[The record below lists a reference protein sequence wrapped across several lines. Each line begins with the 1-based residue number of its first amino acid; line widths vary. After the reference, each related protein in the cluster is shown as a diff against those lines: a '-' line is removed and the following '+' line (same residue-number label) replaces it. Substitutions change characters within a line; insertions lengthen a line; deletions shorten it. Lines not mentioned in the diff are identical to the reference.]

1 MQIQLHCGAV
11 FVNYLFFYFVK
22 KYTLIMNNS
31 IKIPKFAENKFGMM
45 GSYYGNILEEELKNK
60 VAQDLFE
67 GFDTTQIIGRVDFC
81 VSVPGDPLGLNEPE
95 SLLWAEAKQGTKH
108 DIYESFIQLILTLG
122 KERPQDTL
130 LPPSFLGAF
139 DAEKIAFLPYSAILD
154 VLHQND
160 FNWNVAPSDHK
171 TKEFLQLYA
180 LLEDALHHGL
190 EIYYFEL
197 DSKELMH
204 FIRHNFNLQKRK
216 GETHIRINKNNFT
229 HIYFKWLQA
238 VKPTININ
246 WDVAKKAGIMDA
258 DFYLADIL
266 SKENNTLREKLFVL
280 LQDDHYLLD
289 RKVNDFGLTD
299 FMRAE
304 FTDKQVAHT
313 QFWNKYA
320 RPPRREYWDEIV
332 NRRDLL
338 VPSDVRERKGS
349 FFTPARW
356 VELSQQYIAAELGE
370 DWQEHYYVWDCCAGT
385 GNLLAGLQNKY
396 NVYASTLDKADVQVM
411 KQLNFLLDTHVFQF
425 DFLNDPFFDETD
437 TNGNVIKS
445 KLPQS
450 LQDILRDP
458 EKRKRLVVY
467 INPPYAEA
475 SNARTS
481 AGTGENRTGLKRTK
495 FLEYNKD
502 KLGKAGNEL
511 FAQFYARIISE
522 IPTSVLAQFSKLKI
536 VQAPNFSEFRKNFR
550 ALPGRFFLVPAS
562 TFDNVTGN
570 FPIAFQIWYTA
581 TDDYFTETYADIY
594 SSKGEYLGQ
603 KYCLSVSDEQV
614 INRWLRHQKDK
625 VGVQIGW
632 LRYVPND
639 FQNNR
644 GVFITL
650 SAKES
655 DIRESRVAK
664 ITIDNFNA
672 IAVYLAVRHCI
683 EATWLND
690 RDQFL
695 YPNDGWQS
703 DVDFQQNCLVYTLFS
718 NANNIQ
724 SRYGTNHWIPF
735 TEEEVNAQE
744 RFESHFMSDYLAGKI
759 QPETPQQGNL
769 FAQTTATK
777 ASTVPLTPEAQAVM
791 DAGRELWRYYHAQP
805 NVNPNASFY
814 DIRLYF
820 QGTKTLPSG
829 KVMMNTDSTDATYT
843 TLITN
848 LRQRLKELAKAIE
861 PKVYEYGFLKQ

>member
-1 MQIQLHCGAV
+1 
-11 FVNYLFFYFVK
+11 
-22 KYTLIMNNS
+22 
-31 IKIPKFAENKFGMM
+31 M

-139 DAEKIAFLPYSAILD
+139 DAEKIAFLPYSAILN

-190 EIYYFEL
+190 EIYNFER

-216 GETHIRINKNNFT
+216 GVTHIRINKNNFT
-229 HIYFKWLQA
+229 HIYYKWLQA

-246 WDVAKKAGIMDA
+246 WDVAKKAGIIDA

-266 SKENNTLREKLFVL
+266 SKENNTLRDKLFVL

-289 RKVNDFGLTD
+289 RRVNDLGLTD

-313 QFWNKYA
+313 QFWNKYS

-385 GNLLAGLQNKY
+385 GNLLAGLKKKHY
-396 NVYASTLDKADVQVM
+396 VYASTLDKADVQVM
-411 KQLNFLLDTHVFQF
+411 KQLNFLLDSHTFQF
-425 DFLNDPFFDETD
+425 DFLNDPFFDVTD
-437 TNGNVIKS
+437 DKGNVITKS
-445 KLPQS
+445 KLPAS
-450 LQDILRDP
+450 LQDILHDP
-458 EKRKRLVVY
+458 EKRKKLVIY

-475 SNARTS
+475 GSTYSKEAKVGVSNTTKAHKDYTQGCGVY
-481 AGTGENRTGLKRTK
+481 AKR
-495 FLEYNKD
+495 
-502 KLGKAGNEL
+502 EL
-511 FAQFYARIISE
+511 FVQFFMRIYRE
-522 IPTSVLAQFSKLKI
+522 IPTCVLAEFSKLKI
-536 VQAPNFSEFRKNFR
+536 LQGPYFRDFRQVFR
-550 ALPGRFFLVPAS
+550 AKLGRNFLVPAN
-562 TFDNVTGN
+562 TFDNVKGK
-570 FPIAFQIWYTA
+570 FPIGFFIWHLDGSDVFQETI
-581 TDDYFTETYADIY
+581 TDVYDHQGN
-594 SSKGEYLGQ
+594 SLGR
-603 KYCLSVSDEQV
+603 KLLCSYDNAKMLND
-614 INRWLRHQKDK
+614 WLRSSWKTNETP
-625 VGVQIGW
+625 IGW
-632 LRYVPND
+632 MVCNGND
-639 FQNNR
+639 FQHQNEI
-644 GVFITL
+644 VI
-650 SAKES
+650 
-655 DIRESRVAK
+655 IRERSNLTSTFFK
-664 ITIDNFNA
+664 PITKSNVLQSCI
-672 IAVYLAVRHCI
+672 YLAVRKVI
-683 EATWLND
+683 TADWLND

-695 YPNDGWQS
+695 CPNDNWKL
-703 DVDFQQNCLVYTLFS
+703 DTDFQKNCLVYALFT
-718 NANNIQ
+718 NAIQ
-724 SRYGTNHWIPF
+724 SQHGTNHWIPF

-759 QPETPQQGNL
+759 QPEAPQQGNL
-769 FAQTTATK
+769 FEK
-777 ASTVPLTPEAQAVM
+777 AKEEKAASAALSMEAKAVM

-805 NVNPNASFY
+805 NANPNASFY

-829 KVMMNTDSTDATYT
+829 KVMMNTESNDNTYT

-861 PKVYEYGFLKQ
+861 PKVYEYGFLKR

>member
-1 MQIQLHCGAV
+1 
-11 FVNYLFFYFVK
+11 
-22 KYTLIMNNS
+22 
-31 IKIPKFAENKFGMM
+31 M

-60 VAQDLFE
+60 VAQDLFD

-122 KERPQDTL
+122 KERPQDAL

-154 VLHQND
+154 VLRQND

-190 EIYYFEL
+190 EIYYFER

-216 GETHIRINKNNFT
+216 GVTHIRINKNNFT
-229 HIYFKWLQA
+229 HIYYKWLQA

-246 WDVAKKAGIMDA
+246 WETAKQAGIIDA

-266 SKENNTLREKLFVL
+266 SKENNTLGEKLFVL

-289 RKVNDFGLTD
+289 RKVNDLGLTD

-304 FTDKQVAHT
+304 FTDKQVAHI
-313 QFWNKYA
+313 QFWNRYA

-338 VPSDVRERKGS
+338 VPPDVRERKGS

-385 GNLLAGLQNKY
+385 GNLLAGLKKKHNI
-396 NVYASTLDKADVQVM
+396 YASTLDKADVQVM
-411 KQLNFLLDTHVFQF
+411 KQLNFLLDRHTFQF
-425 DFLNDPFFDETD
+425 DFLNDPFFDVTD
-437 TNGNVIKS
+437 DKGNVVTKS
-445 KLPQS
+445 KLPAS

-458 EKRKRLVVY
+458 EKRKKLVIY

-475 SNARTS
+475 SNARQRT
-481 AGTGENRTGLKRTK
+481 GTGENRPLLAKETLMYKKYQGEIGTAAR
-495 FLEYNKD
+495 
-502 KLGKAGNEL
+502 EL
-511 FAQFYARIISE
+511 FAQFFIRIHHE
-522 IPTSVLAQFSKLKI
+522 IPTAMLAEFSTLKI
-536 VQAPNFSEFRKNFR
+536 LQASNFR
-550 ALPGRFFLVPAS
+550 AFRQVFRAKLGRNFCVPAN
-562 TFDNVTGN
+562 TFDNVSGT
-570 FPIAFQIWYTA
+570 FPIGFFFWYLDGNA
-581 TDDYFTETYADIY
+581 PFTETVTDLYQADGIFW
-594 SSKGEYLGQ
+594 Q
-603 KYCLSVSDEQV
+603 KKTLVSYDNDKLV
-614 INRWLRHQKDK
+614 IEWLRNFYDK
-625 VGVQIGW
+625 TSDKIAYLCMVGTDVQHNNNIFIANR
-632 LRYVPND
+632 LSEND
-639 FQNNR
+639 FKKKL
-644 GVFITL
+644 FTHIT
-650 SAKES
+650 ACNVEEMC
-655 DIRESRVAK
+655 IYW
-664 ITIDNFNA
+664 A
-672 IAVYLAVRHCI
+672 IRHCL
-683 EATWLND
+683 EATWHND
-690 RDQFL
+690 RDQYLF
-695 YPNDGWQS
+695 PNSAWMADE
-703 DVDFQQNCLVYTLFS
+703 DFRKNCLVFALFNNNVS
-718 NANNIQ
+718 SAN
-724 SRYGTNHWIPF
+724 GTNHWIPF

-759 QPETPQQGNL
+759 QPEAPQQGNL
-769 FAQTTATK
+769 FEK
-777 ASTVPLTPEAQAVM
+777 AKEEKAASAVLSDEARAVM
-791 DAGRELWRYYHAQP
+791 DAGRELWRYYHSQKGA
-805 NVNPNASFY
+805 NPNASFY
-814 DIRLYF
+814 DIRLHF
-820 QGTKTLPSG
+820 QGTKTLSSG
-829 KVMMNTDSTDATYT
+829 KVQMNTESNDATYT